1 MKKAIKKQRLCTI
14 LMGIVAL
21 LSGCG
26 SEIDNPVETSTPKEV
41 LLKNFSNTGCKPAE
55 VRTRAEENGDADAIE
70 LTATKNG
77 GLYVEHRNATFN
89 CAARSFDA
97 KITETEE
104 RITVTEYD
112 MTDYGGVMANCVCP
126 YDLAYEIGP
135 FEEGKAYSITI
146 RLKVSEL
153 EKYAAEHPEIIPATE
168 DWEMSIDF
176 VYASDLK
183 LTFRK

>member
-41 LLKNFSNTGCKPAE
+41 LLKNFSNTGCKPAGA
-55 VRTRAEENGDADAIE
+55 RTRADEEVVSSIE
-70 LTATKNG
+70 LTATENG

-176 VYASDLK
+176 VYVSDLK

>member
-1 MKKAIKKQRLCTI
+1 MKKSFNLFV
-14 LMGIVAL
+14 LAL
-21 LSGCG
+21 LTIILSNCG
-26 SEIDNPVETSTPKEV
+26 SESDNPVIRTRALSLT
-41 LLKNFSNTGCKPAE
+41 NFSNSGCKPAE

-168 DWEMSIDF
+168 DWEMAIDF
-176 VYASDLK
+176 VYVSDLK